1 MSRDW
6 SRLRLTIS
14 NSFVDWVS
22 AEVVDWGSSGIEI
35 HEPGET
41 GSEEGRGRI
50 TLDIFFHSEDVA
62 EAYIKLKNFLA
73 ELGQQALPFHLES
86 PEPVP
91 RVDWAENWR
100 YHFPPIPLG
109 ENLLIMPPWQQI
121 EPGERRKVIY
131 LQPGMAFG
139 TGHHPT
145 TSMILEG
152 LDKMGDLEG
161 IGCVL
166 DVGCGSAI
174 LAIGAARLG
183 AGRILAFD
191 HDPEAVKAARSNVR
205 RNSLEDSIVVVR
217 AQFPGIPA
225 GKPFDL
231 ILANLYFTFFE
242 KYIEEL
248 GSVAAP
254 GGRAFISGFREEE
267 LKAAHM
273 MIERAG
279 MELNST
285 TDQGGWIMMEA
296 IRP

>member
-14 NSFVDWVS
+14 KSFVDWVS
-22 AEVVDWGSSGIEI
+22 AEVVDWGSSGIEV
-35 HEPGET
+35 HEPGEND
-41 GSEEGRGRI
+41 SEEGRGRI
-50 TLDIFFHSEDVA
+50 TLDIFFYSEDAA
-62 EAYIKLKNFLA
+62 EAYIKLKNFLK
-73 ELGQQALPFHLES
+73 ELGQQALPFDLES

-91 RVDWAENWR
+91 QVDWAENWR

-109 ENLLIMPPWQQI
+109 EKLLIMPPWLKT
-121 EPGERRKVIY
+121 EPNETRKVIY

-152 LDKMGDLEG
+152 LDKLGDLSG
-161 IGCVL
+161 IGRVL

-191 HDPEAVKAARSNVR
+191 HDPEAVTAARFNIS
-205 RNSLEDSIVVVR
+205 RNDLEDSIVVAR

-225 GKPFDL
+225 GKPFEL
-231 ILANLYFTFFE
+231 ILANLYFSFFE
-242 KYIEEL
+242 KNIEAL
-248 GSVAAP
+248 GSVTAP
-254 GGRAFISGFREEE
+254 GGIAFISGFRKEE
-267 LKAAHM
+267 LKAAHS

-296 IRP
+296 VRP

>member
-35 HEPGET
+35 HEPDET
-41 GSEEGRGRI
+41 NPEEAGGRV
-50 TLDIFFHSEDVA
+50 TLDIFFRSEDA
-62 EAYIKLKNFLA
+62 AGAHQKLINFLE
-73 ELGQQALPFHLES
+73 ELGPQALPFHLES
-86 PEPVP
+86 PEPTPGVN
-91 RVDWAENWR
+91 WAEQWR

-109 ENLLIMPPWQQI
+109 ENLLIMPPWLLK
-121 EPGERRKVIY
+121 EPGEERKVIY

-145 TSMILEG
+145 TSMVLEG
-152 LDKMGDLEG
+152 LDKLGDLNG
-161 IGCVL
+161 TGRVL
-166 DVGCGSAI
+166 DIGCGSAI

-183 AGRILAFD
+183 ARRILAFD
-191 HDPEAVKAARSNVR
+191 HDQVAVEAARFNVR

-217 AQFPGIPA
+217 ARFPEIPS
-225 GKPFDL
+225 GKPFEL

-242 KYIEEL
+242 KFIEEV
-248 GSVAAP
+248 GNVSAP
-254 GGRAFISGFREEE
+254 GGRALISGFREEE
-267 LKAAHM
+267 FSVAHLM
-273 MIERAG
+273 LERAG
-279 MELNST
+279 MELKST
-285 TDQGGWIMMEA
+285 TDQGGWIMLEA

>member
-1 MSRDW
+1 MSREW
-6 SRLRLTIS
+6 SRLRLKIS

-22 AEVVDWGSSGIEI
+22 AEVVDWGSSGIEV
-35 HEPGET
+35 HEPGEAE
-41 GSEEGRGRI
+41 SAEGEGRI
-50 TLDIFFHSEDVA
+50 TLDIFFRSEDA
-62 EAYIKLKNFLA
+62 SEAYLKLKDFLDQ
-73 ELGQQALPFHLES
+73 LGPQALPFHLES
-86 PEPVP
+86 PEPAP
-91 RVDWAENWR
+91 QVDWAEQWR

-109 ENLLIMPPWQQI
+109 EKLLIMPPWQQK
-121 EPGERRKVIY
+121 EPGESRRVIY

-152 LDKMGDLEG
+152 LDKLGDLDG
-161 IGCVL
+161 IGRVL

-183 AGRILAFD
+183 AGRILALD
-191 HDPEAVKAARSNVR
+191 HDRDAVSSAGFNVR

-217 AQFPGIPA
+217 ARFPEIPA
-225 GKPFDL
+225 SGPFEL

-242 KYIEEL
+242 KHIEEL
-248 GSVAAP
+248 GSVAAQ
-254 GGRAFISGFREEE
+254 GGRVFISGLREEE
-267 LKAAHM
+267 TKAAHM

-279 MELNST
+279 MALNST
-285 TDQGGWIMMEA
+285 ADQGGWIMLEA